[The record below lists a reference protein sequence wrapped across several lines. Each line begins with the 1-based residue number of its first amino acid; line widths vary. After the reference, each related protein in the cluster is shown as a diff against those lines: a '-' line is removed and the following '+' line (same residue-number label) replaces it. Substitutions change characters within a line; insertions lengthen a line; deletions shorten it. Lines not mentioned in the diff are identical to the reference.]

1 MTLRRSGLTSALIAA
16 ALLAIGLAGPAQ
28 AQWTPQSY
36 FSPNGGG
43 ADATAEVIDNAQDT
57 LDVAMYSM
65 STSGPI
71 WNSLKAAI
79 QRGVRV
85 RVVMHKGHTSNKHKT
100 AALEGI
106 GAHVFAVT
114 KTMHQKFAL
123 ADAGKWWRRK
133 LVNGSANWSTGAETR
148 YSENTVVYGR
158 HYHLFY
164 AFQQEFNRLL
174 ADAKPLTPQA
184 AANQE
189 PVRLNKPSS
198 RVRRYERAV
207 FTSAN
212 FDTGTEVVADE
223 IIALM
228 QKAEESIVIDVAH
241 FNSQRITD
249 ALIAVKQAK
258 PSLQIEVMVDLG
270 EYADG
275 KSKVKQL
282 EGAGIEVRYKTYSL
296 SFLHPR
302 SQLQHHKTMIVDRRD
317 MITGSYNW
325 SETAELRNYE
335 NVIVVQ
341 GHVARNKP
349 MIEAFLAEHDRL
361 WNQNRDRY
369 APFMAAMR
377 SDPSDADYRR
387 YVPIHF
393 DTDYYRGPMSL
404 TRSELRD
411 LRSAAWAAGAFERQP
426 NGKRNVEF
434 SYLDRENRDVYRGNP
449 PGTFIDLGNLNG
461 ATTVLSGLN
470 NN

>member
-164 AFQQEFNRLL
+164 AFQQ
-174 ADAKPLTPQA
+174 
-184 AANQE
+184 
-189 PVRLNKPSS
+189 VHGY
-198 RVRRYERAV
+198 V
-207 FTSAN
+207 
-212 FDTGTEVVADE
+212 
-223 IIALM
+223 
-228 QKAEESIVIDVAH
+228 
-241 FNSQRITD
+241 QR
-249 ALIAVKQAK
+249 
-258 PSLQIEVMVDLG
+258 
-270 EYADG
+270 
-275 KSKVKQL
+275 
-282 EGAGIEVRYKTYSL
+282 SL
-296 SFLHPR
+296 S
-302 SQLQHHKTMIVDRRD
+302 
-317 MITGSYNW
+317 
-325 SETAELRNYE
+325 ELL
-335 NVIVVQ
+335 I
-341 GHVARNKP
+341 
-349 MIEAFLAEHDRL
+349 
-361 WNQNRDRY
+361 
-369 APFMAAMR
+369 
-377 SDPSDADYRR
+377 
-387 YVPIHF
+387 
-393 DTDYYRGPMSL
+393 
-404 TRSELRD
+404 
-411 LRSAAWAAGAFERQP
+411 
-426 NGKRNVEF
+426 
-434 SYLDRENRDVYRGNP
+434 
-449 PGTFIDLGNLNG
+449 
-461 ATTVLSGLN
+461 
-470 NN
+470 